1 MKNIFVLCS
10 SSESF
15 FATFSGSCLGRNSW
29 VSTSLGI
36 LGMNSCRRALLR
48 CFPCCQFSSSW
59 SDRDLGD
66 WDKELDRDGWTG
78 LAFLIRVSGRCQVH
92 GLHCTV
98 PGQCHV
104 MLLLCSSAQQQ
115 SKYRTGVPIYARGQK
130 KDKSIPLTPVFWA
143 WIDGGWW
150 CCCNINIDKQN
161 DRDNS
166 CNIMVIGNHGKC
178 WSVKQRKGEMSLDG
192 VWFSG

>member
-1 MKNIFVLCS
+1 MVEEHRHVVEEFIHHELQQN
-10 SSESF
+10 
-15 FATFSGSCLGRNSW
+15 TLGPQAGL
-29 VSTSLGI
+29 SL
-36 LGMNSCRRALLR
+36 AL
-48 CFPCCQFSSSW
+48 
-59 SDRDLGD
+59 DLGD

-130 KDKSIPLTPVFWA
+130 KDKSIPLTPVF
-143 WIDGGWW
+143 
-150 CCCNINIDKQN
+150 
-161 DRDNS
+161 
-166 CNIMVIGNHGKC
+166 
-178 WSVKQRKGEMSLDG
+178 
-192 VWFSG
+192 